1 MAHLQALIF
10 DVDGTLADTEGAHLA
25 AFNQAFASADL
36 PWRWDESLYISL
48 LEVSGGK
55 ERMAHYLAHHLKRHP
70 GHDSLP
76 AAGGSPAMSPD
87 FDALHAIKT
96 TAYTQQ
102 MRAGALALRP
112 GIEAIIATAQEAGL
126 RLAIATTTTESNIDA
141 LLRPRLG
148 ADWSQRF
155 EVIEH
160 AGTAP
165 RKKPDPQVY
174 RQTLQRLGLAATA
187 CLAIEDSANGLQAAL
202 GAGIAT
208 IITPNPFTAHH
219 NFKGALRILPSLEST
234 AIADLHRWHA
244 DATR

>member
-25 AFNQAFASADL
+25 AFNQAFASAGL
-36 PWRWDESLYISL
+36 PWRWDESLYVSL

-55 ERMAHYLAHHLKRHP
+55 ERMAHYLAHHIHRSDAKAP
-70 GHDSLP
+70 GDITDIK
-76 AAGGSPAMSPD
+76 PD

-112 GIEAIIATAQEAGL
+112 GIEAILAAAHQAGL

-148 ADWSQRF
+148 PDWSQRF

-174 RQTLQRLGLAATA
+174 RQTLQRLGLAATE
-187 CLAIEDSANGLQAAL
+187 CLAIEDSANGLQAAR

-219 NFKGALRILPSLEST
+219 NFKGALRILPSLQDT

-244 DATR
+244 DAVR

>member
-1 MAHLQALIF
+1 MALLQALIF

-25 AFNQAFASADL
+25 AFNQAFASAGL
-36 PWRWDESLYISL
+36 PWRWDEPLYVSL

-55 ERMAHYLAHHLKRHP
+55 ERMAHYLAHHLRRNDARAS
-70 GHDSLP
+70 GDTT
-76 AAGGSPAMSPD
+76 AIAPD

-112 GIEAIIATAQEAGL
+112 GIEAILAAAQQAGL
-126 RLAIATTTTESNIDA
+126 RLAIATTTTEANIDA

-148 ADWSQRF
+148 PDWSQRF

-174 RQTLQRLGLAATA
+174 RQTLQRLGLTA
-187 CLAIEDSANGLQAAL
+187 SECLAIEDSANGLQAAL

-219 NFKGALRILPSLEST
+219 NFKGALQILPSLEST

-244 DATR
+244 NATR

>member
-10 DVDGTLADTEGAHLA
+10 DVDGTLADTESAHLA
-25 AFNQAFASADL
+25 AFNQAFASAGL
-36 PWRWDESLYISL
+36 PWHWDESLYVRL

-55 ERMAHYLAHHLKRHP
+55 ERMAHYLAHHFNRA
-70 GHDSLP
+70 DSL
-76 AAGGSPAMSPD
+76 AAGDSTAAIAPD

-96 TAYTQQ
+96 AAYTQQ
-102 MRAGALALRP
+102 MRAGSLALRP
-112 GIEAIIATAQEAGL
+112 GIEAIIAAAQKAGL

-148 ADWSQRF
+148 PDWSQGF

-174 RQTLQRLGLAATA
+174 RQTLQRLGLTA
-187 CLAIEDSANGLQAAL
+187 SECLAIEDSANGLQAAL
-202 GAGIAT
+202 GASIAT

-219 NFKGALRILPSLEST
+219 NFEGALRILPSLQDT

-244 DATR
+244 DAMR

>member
-1 MAHLQALIF
+1 MALLKALIF

-25 AFNQAFASADL
+25 AFNQAFASAGL
-36 PWRWDESLYISL
+36 PWHWDEPLYVSL

-55 ERMAHYLAHHLKRHP
+55 ERMAHYLAHHLRRNDARAS
-70 GHDSLP
+70 GDTT
-76 AAGGSPAMSPD
+76 AIAPD

-112 GIEAIIATAQEAGL
+112 GIEAILAAAQQAGL
-126 RLAIATTTTESNIDA
+126 RLAIATTTTEANIDA

-148 ADWSQRF
+148 PDWSQRF

-174 RQTLQRLGLAATA
+174 RQTLQRLGLTA
-187 CLAIEDSANGLQAAL
+187 SECLAIEDSANGLQAAL

-219 NFKGALRILPSLEST
+219 NFKGALQILPSLEST

>member
-1 MAHLQALIF
+1 MADLQALIF
-10 DVDGTLADTEGAHLA
+10 DVDGTLADTEDAHLA
-25 AFNQAFASADL
+25 AFNQAFASAGL

-55 ERMAHYLAHHLKRHP
+55 ERMAHYLAHHLRRNDARAS
-70 GHDSLP
+70 GDSTT
-76 AAGGSPAMSPD
+76 AITPD
-87 FDALHAIKT
+87 FAALHAIKT

-102 MRAGALALRP
+102 MRVGALALRP
-112 GIEAIIATAQEAGL
+112 GIEAILAAAREAGL

-148 ADWSQRF
+148 PDWSQRF

-174 RQTLQRLGLAATA
+174 RQTLQRLGLTA
-187 CLAIEDSANGLQAAL
+187 SECLAIEDSANGLQAAL

-219 NFKGALRILPSLEST
+219 NFKGALQILPSLEST

>member
-1 MAHLQALIF
+1 MALLQALIF
-10 DVDGTLADTEGAHLA
+10 DVDGTLANTEGAHLV
-25 AFNQAFASADL
+25 AFNQAFASAGL
-36 PWRWDESLYISL
+36 PWRWDEPLYVSL

-55 ERMAHYLAHHLKRHP
+55 ERMAHYLAHHLSRNDARAS
-70 GHDSLP
+70 GDTT
-76 AAGGSPAMSPD
+76 AIAPD

-112 GIEAIIATAQEAGL
+112 GIEAILAAAQQAGL
-126 RLAIATTTTESNIDA
+126 RLAIATTTTEANIDA

-148 ADWSQRF
+148 PDWSQRF

-174 RQTLQRLGLAATA
+174 RQTLQRLGLTA
-187 CLAIEDSANGLQAAL
+187 SECLAIEDSANGLQAAL

-219 NFKGALRILPSLEST
+219 NFKGALQILPSLEST

-244 DATR
+244 NATR

>member
-1 MAHLQALIF
+1 MAPLQALIF

-25 AFNQAFASADL
+25 AFNQAFASAGL
-36 PWRWDESLYISL
+36 PWRWDESLYVSL

-55 ERMAHYLAHHLKRHP
+55 ERMAHYLANHVNRNDARAS
-70 GHDSLP
+70 GESTT
-76 AAGGSPAMSPD
+76 AIAPD

-112 GIEAIIATAQEAGL
+112 GIEAILAAAQQAGL
-126 RLAIATTTTESNIDA
+126 RLAIATTTTEANIDA

-148 ADWSQRF
+148 PDWSQRF

-174 RQTLQRLGLAATA
+174 RQTLQRLGLTA
-187 CLAIEDSANGLQAAL
+187 SECLAIEDSANGLQAAL

>member
-1 MAHLQALIF
+1 MALLQALIF

-25 AFNQAFASADL
+25 AFNQAFASAGL
-36 PWRWDESLYISL
+36 PWRWDESLYVSL

-55 ERMAHYLAHHLKRHP
+55 ERMAHYLAHYLRRNDARAS
-70 GHDSLP
+70 GDTT
-76 AAGGSPAMSPD
+76 AIAPD

-102 MRAGALALRP
+102 MRAGTLALRP
-112 GIEAIIATAQEAGL
+112 GIEAILAAAQQAGL
-126 RLAIATTTTESNIDA
+126 RLAIATTTTEANIDA

-148 ADWSQRF
+148 PDWSQRF

-174 RQTLQRLGLAATA
+174 RQTLQRLRLAATE

-219 NFKGALRILPSLEST
+219 NFKGALQILPSLEST

>member
-25 AFNQAFASADL
+25 AFNQAFASGGLA
-36 PWRWDESLYISL
+36 WHWDESLYVSL

-55 ERMAHYLAHHLKRHP
+55 ERMAHYLTKHVNRDDARAS
-70 GHDSLP
+70 GDSP
-76 AAGGSPAMSPD
+76 AAMSPD

-96 TAYTQQ
+96 TAYTNQ

-112 GIEAIIATAQEAGL
+112 GIEAILAAAQKAGL

-148 ADWSQRF
+148 PDWSQRF

-174 RQTLQRLGLAATA
+174 CQTLQRLGLAAA
-187 CLAIEDSANGLQAAL
+187 DCLAIEDSANGLQAAL
-202 GAGIAT
+202 GADIAT

-219 NFKGALRILPSLEST
+219 DFKGALRILPSLEST
-234 AIADLHRWHA
+234 VIADLHRWHA
-244 DATR
+244 DVTR

>member
-1 MAHLQALIF
+1 MALLQALIF
-10 DVDGTLADTEGAHLA
+10 DVDGTLANTEGAHLA
-25 AFNQAFASADL
+25 AFNQAFASAGL
-36 PWRWDESLYISL
+36 PWRWDESLYVSL

-55 ERMAHYLAHHLKRHP
+55 ERMAHYLAHHLRRNDARAS
-70 GHDSLP
+70 GDTT
-76 AAGGSPAMSPD
+76 AIAPD

-112 GIEAIIATAQEAGL
+112 GIEAILAAAQQAGL
-126 RLAIATTTTESNIDA
+126 RLAIATTTTEANIDA

-148 ADWSQRF
+148 PDWSQRF

-174 RQTLQRLGLAATA
+174 RQTLQRLGLTA
-187 CLAIEDSANGLQAAL
+187 SECLAIEDSANGLQAAL

-219 NFKGALRILPSLEST
+219 NFKGALQILPSLEST

-244 DATR
+244 NATR

>member
-1 MAHLQALIF
+1 MALLKALIF

-25 AFNQAFASADL
+25 AFNQAFASAGL
-36 PWRWDESLYISL
+36 PWHWDEPLYVSL

-55 ERMAHYLAHHLKRHP
+55 ERMAHYLAHHLRRNDARAS
-70 GHDSLP
+70 GDTT
-76 AAGGSPAMSPD
+76 AIAPD

-102 MRAGALALRP
+102 MRAGTLALRP
-112 GIEAIIATAQEAGL
+112 GIEAILAAAQQAGL
-126 RLAIATTTTESNIDA
+126 RLAIATTTTEANIDA

-148 ADWSQRF
+148 PDWSQRF

-174 RQTLQRLGLAATA
+174 RQTLQRLGLAATE

-219 NFKGALRILPSLEST
+219 NFKGALQILPSLEST